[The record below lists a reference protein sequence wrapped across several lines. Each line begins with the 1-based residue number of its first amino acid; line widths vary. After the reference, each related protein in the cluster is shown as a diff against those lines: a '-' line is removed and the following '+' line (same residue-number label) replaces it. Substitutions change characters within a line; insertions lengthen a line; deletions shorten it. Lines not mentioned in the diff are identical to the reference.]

1 MLDIYDY
8 DDMNI
13 LFGLDGHELRIEPF
27 KADHLKLME
36 LKDVDL
42 SVMSHHED
50 YFSYIDQ
57 ANDVGTAYTFF
68 DKEQPINCWG
78 ILPYWNHVVE
88 FWMIPDKDLPKH
100 KMKFHKGSLKFF
112 DLVASQLKLHRLQ
125 CTVCSSN
132 VVAHKW
138 IKAMYFTSEG
148 VLRKFGTDQ
157 SDWEMYARIY

>member
-8 DDMNI
+8 DDMNT
-13 LFGLDGHELRIEPF
+13 LFGLDGHDLRIEPF

-68 DKEQPINCWG
+68 DKEQPINC
-78 ILPYWNHVVE
+78 
-88 FWMIPDKDLPKH
+88 
-100 KMKFHKGSLKFF
+100 
-112 DLVASQLKLHRLQ
+112 
-125 CTVCSSN
+125 
-132 VVAHKW
+132 
-138 IKAMYFTSEG
+138 
-148 VLRKFGTDQ
+148 
-157 SDWEMYARIY
+157 